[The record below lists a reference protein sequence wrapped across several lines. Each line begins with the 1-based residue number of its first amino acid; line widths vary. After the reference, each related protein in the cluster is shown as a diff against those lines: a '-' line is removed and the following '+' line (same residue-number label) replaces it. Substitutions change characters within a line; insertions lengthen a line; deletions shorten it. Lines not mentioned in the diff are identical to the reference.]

1 MCCFSQPVISVSA
14 TKIFARAD
22 KDEGQFLVY
31 AMSLNAKNDLAMVL
45 PIPTKKGSKED
56 ALEFISLKDYPTF
69 FDDMADAFPL
79 TRGGKGLGLGGLG
92 KADEPKLKVVEVG
105 AFEASFVP
113 SQKDFAR
120 LDEKFR
126 LSPDALKA
134 LPATY
139 ADFGFAVF
147 KLKAGETKVHPMA
160 FRFPRAEPKKLF
172 FPTVHIHD
180 GKVHKTATFDHV
192 LYCQL
197 SGEMATD
204 WDESPGVASGVMNLK
219 KAGKLLQ
226 SDGHLYRKVIKGR
239 KDNKDIVLS

>member
-1 MCCFSQPVISVSA
+1 
-14 TKIFARAD
+14 
-22 KDEGQFLVY
+22 
-31 AMSLNAKNDLAMVL
+31 MSLNAKNDLAMVL

-56 ALEFISLKDYPTF
+56 ALEFLSLKDYATF
-69 FDDMADAFPL
+69 FDDMEKAFPVSKGS
-79 TRGGKGLGLGGLG
+79 RGIFPGGLG

-113 SQKDFAR
+113 AQKDFAR

-126 LSPDALKA
+126 LSPAALKA

-139 ADFGFAVF
+139 ADYGFAVF

-160 FRFPRAEPKKLF
+160 FRFPRAEPAKLF

-180 GKVHKTATFDHV
+180 GKVHKTAMFDHV

-197 SGEMATD
+197 NGETATD
-204 WDESPGVASGVMNLK
+204 WEESPGVASGVMDLK

-226 SDGHLYRKVIKGR
+226 GEGHLYRMVIKGR

>member
-31 AMSLNAKNDLAMVL
+31 SMSLNAKNELAMVL

-56 ALEFISLKDYPTF
+56 ALEFISLKDYPAF
-69 FDDMADAFPL
+69 FDDMAKAFPV
-79 TRGGKGLGLGGLG
+79 TRGGKGPFPGGLG
-92 KADEPKLKVVEVG
+92 NADGPKLKVVVVG

-139 ADFGFAVF
+139 ADYGFAVF

-197 SGEMATD
+197 SGEAATD
-204 WDESPGVASGVMNLK
+204 WDESPGVASGVMDLK
-219 KAGKLLQ
+219 KASKLLQ
-226 SDGHLYRKVIKGR
+226 GDGHLYRKVITGR